1 MPKRRIT
8 LSLDDDLIER
18 FQAAADQE
26 RKSLS
31 SCVNSW
37 LHQVVQPAEFVSGL
51 AEEARDIGSQKINA
65 LIASLQ
71 VAQEQSVSVVL
82 GAKQGSR
89 AKRASGAPHAVAA
102 VPPLCNT
109 GGKFSRSKGAP
120 RA

>member
-8 LSLDDDLIER
+8 LSLDDDLIDR
-18 FQAAADQE
+18 FQAAADRE
-26 RKSLS
+26 GRSLS
-31 SCVNSW
+31 SFVNTW
-37 LHQVVQPAEFVSGL
+37 LFQILEPAEFL
-51 AEEARDIGSQKINA
+51 AELSGESREWSLQKINA
-65 LIASLQ
+65 LTAALQ
-71 VAQEQSVSVVL
+71 VAQEQAVEVVV
-82 GAKQGSR
+82 GSMQGSR